1 MTPATDRD
9 SAFRLQNYGF
19 YLRNRNFTAL
29 KVKII
34 NYLQLKQLPTLK
46 FVINLRFEVL
56 IANAR

>member
-1 MTPATDRD
+1 V
-9 SAFRLQNYGF
+9 QNYGF

-29 KVKII
+29 KVTII

-46 FVINLRFEVL
+46 FVIILRFEVL